1 MKSITQQTRLQI
13 VDLLKSG
20 NSTRNTALLAH
31 VSQTTVC
38 KINKTLNPE
47 HHSIARGRPKL
58 LGPREERTI
67 VRFAT
72 SGRVMTAV
80 DASHYLEN
88 EEFATVS
95 SSTVRRAFS
104 RCGLH
109 ARIQR
114 KKPLLK
120 ARHKR
125 QRLEF
130 AEKYKSWGLDEWQRV
145 IWSDET
151 KICMLGSEGRKFYWA
166 RRGGLDHCKITIF
179 APL

>member
-1 MKSITQQTRLQI
+1 MKPITQQTSSQI
-13 VDLLKSG
+13 IDLLKAG
-20 NSTRNTALLAH
+20 NSTRKAALLAH

-38 KINKTLNPE
+38 KVSKTLNAEQP
-47 HHSIARGRPKL
+47 SITRGRPRL
-58 LGPREERTI
+58 LGSREERTI
-67 VRFAT
+67 VRFAA

-104 RCGLH
+104 RSGLH

-120 ARHKR
+120 VRHKR

-130 AEKYKSWGLDEWQRV
+130 AKKYKL
-145 IWSDET
+145 
-151 KICMLGSEGRKFYWA
+151 
-166 RRGGLDHCKITIF
+166 
-179 APL
+179 